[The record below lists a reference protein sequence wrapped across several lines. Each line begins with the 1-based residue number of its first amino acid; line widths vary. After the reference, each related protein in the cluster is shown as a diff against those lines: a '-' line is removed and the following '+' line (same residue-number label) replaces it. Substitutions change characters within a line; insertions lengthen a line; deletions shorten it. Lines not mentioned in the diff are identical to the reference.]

1 MLAVP
6 LLLGVAATAPSA
18 WHLVLAVA
26 AVAGYLAAAT
36 AQAWFRARRRP
47 DLVPSLLLYGA
58 VFGAPAAILVIA
70 FPALLLA
77 GAVVVPAGLLVVG
90 GVRPGTPR
98 DLANSL
104 GQTAIALV
112 LVPAAGWVSGAWDP
126 AAVAAAT
133 AVAAGYLVGTVLV
146 VRSVIRERGNRAFAA
161 LSVGFHALLVAAAA
175 VALPLAYAIVAAG
188 LLARAV
194 ALPVVE
200 RRRAGTAR
208 PLRPLHVG
216 LVEMAASTALVVVA
230 FAVPVQGLLGPA

>member
-6 LLLGVAATAPSA
+6 LLLGVAATAPST

-36 AQAWFRARRRP
+36 AQAWLRTRRRP
-47 DLVPSLLLYGA
+47 DLLPALLLYGA
-58 VFGAPAAILVIA
+58 VFGAPAAILVTA

-90 GVRPGTPR
+90 GARPGTRR

-104 GQTAIALV
+104 GQTTIALV

-161 LSVGFHALLVAAAA
+161 LSVGFHAMLVVAAA
-175 VALPLAYAIVAAG
+175 VALPLPYAIVAAG

-200 RRRAGTAR
+200 RRRAGTVR
-208 PLRPLHVG
+208 PLRPVHVG
-216 LVEMAASTALVVVA
+216 LVEVAASTAVVVVA
-230 FAVPVQGLLGPA
+230 FAVPVQGLVGPA